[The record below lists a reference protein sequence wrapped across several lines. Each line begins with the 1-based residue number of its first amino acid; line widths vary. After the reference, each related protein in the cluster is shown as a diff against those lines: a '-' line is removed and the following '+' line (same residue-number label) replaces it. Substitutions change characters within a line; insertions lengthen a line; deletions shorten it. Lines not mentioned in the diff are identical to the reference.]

1 MRKNRWAVVAVLLS
15 IVLISGCAHIS
26 AGVAPSNIPIAPGTY
41 KELGEVT
48 GIDCAYR
55 LLGIIPI
62 SGANETKNALKNA
75 ISEASGANALI
86 NITAD
91 TYSQS
96 YIIFGR
102 TCTQVCGTAVI
113 VNPKQ

>member
-1 MRKNRWAVVAVLLS
+1 MRKNSLVAVVVLICIVLL
-15 IVLISGCAHIS
+15 SGCAHIS
-26 AGVAPSNIPIAPGTY
+26 GGVAPSNIPIAPGTY

-62 SGANETKNALKNA
+62 SGPNETKNALKNA

-96 YIIFGR
+96 FIVFGR
-102 TCTQVCGTAVI
+102 TCTQVTGIAVT
-113 VNPKQ
+113 VK